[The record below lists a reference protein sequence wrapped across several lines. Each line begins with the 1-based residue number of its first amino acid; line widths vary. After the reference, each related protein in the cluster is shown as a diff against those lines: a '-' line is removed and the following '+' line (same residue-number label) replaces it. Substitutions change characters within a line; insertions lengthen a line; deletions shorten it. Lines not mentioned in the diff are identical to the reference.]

1 MWQVIYVTSK
11 EDAKV
16 IKNRLVEQG
25 FLVKLEAVDANSFQI
40 KVPESEAEEV
50 YDIINDLI

>member
-11 EDAKV
+11 EDAQL
-16 IKNRLVEQG
+16 IKNRLVAQG
-25 FLVKLEAVDANSFQI
+25 FLVKLEAIDINSYQI
-40 KVPESEAEEV
+40 KVPESEAEDV